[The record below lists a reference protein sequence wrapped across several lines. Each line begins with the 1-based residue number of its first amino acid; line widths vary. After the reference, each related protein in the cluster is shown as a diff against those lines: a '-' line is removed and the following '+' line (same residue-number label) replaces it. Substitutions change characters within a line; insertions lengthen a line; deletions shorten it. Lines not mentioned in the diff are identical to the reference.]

1 MLQSLE
7 KRIQDLNIEIGV
19 DKYINEYESIK
30 TKINKKEKLIKNLE
44 KKFLNMSSNKDKNK
58 DIPFDKI
65 IYMMQN
71 IYDEAEN
78 TDNLEKLIE
87 LYENAYQLNSMASQK
102 AKESN
107 IKIIKIN

>member
-1 MLQSLE
+1 MLLPHFMGQVGM
-7 KRIQDLNIEIGV
+7 RIMQRPQGASVFKDEDGNFDKDAMDEFMDRTYIENIW
-19 DKYINEYESIK
+19 YFS
-30 TKINKKEKLIKNLE
+30 
-44 KKFLNMSSNKDKNK
+44 KDKNK